1 MFVLCC
7 WLFEALQRVYGRS
20 ELLGLSIYIGT
31 ETEVSVTN
39 LAVNV
44 ASQLFDLILHIWAY
58 LQHVWFFMLWT
69 IEFIRR
75 QQGTTHV
82 LLYFISCIT
91 MYGTGQTN
99 IIHVS
104 LSCIMYHCI
113 TMQVTRYANIIW
125 ISDPCITRWLRQPKA
140 RNSWTGSQVEA
151 VCSFLPANSSPR
163 VMRWGPVRLCTGGEL
178 SRIPGWLF
186 TMARSVED

>member
-1 MFVLCC
+1 MKCAHFHLCYYFYFYFSYDIFRYITDMFVLCC

-31 ETEVSVTN
+31 ETEVSVAN

-58 LQHVWFFMLWT
+58 LQHVWFFLLWT

-75 QQGTTHV
+75 QQGTAHV

-91 MYGTGQTN
+91 MYSTGQTN

-104 LSCIMYHCI
+104 LYHHAGNKVCKHYLNIRSMYHQM
-113 TMQVTRYANIIW
+113 T
-125 ISDPCITRWLRQPKA
+125 P
-140 RNSWTGSQVEA
+140 
-151 VCSFLPANSSPR
+151 PAQ
-163 VMRWGPVRLCTGGEL
+163 GKK
-178 SRIPGWLF
+178 
-186 TMARSVED
+186 